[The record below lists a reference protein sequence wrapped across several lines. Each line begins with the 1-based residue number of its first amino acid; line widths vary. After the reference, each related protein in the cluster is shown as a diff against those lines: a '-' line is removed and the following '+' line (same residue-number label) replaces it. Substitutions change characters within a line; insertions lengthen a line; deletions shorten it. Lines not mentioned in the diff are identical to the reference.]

1 MLKRYENFSI
11 EHAGPLP
18 AQAPKEKNMK
28 RTISLRT
35 GLAGLLGLM
44 AMAALSAALA
54 QTPAPAN
61 VAPTGKIHGHVTNPT
76 GASQANGTVSLNKD
90 TKEVASFPV
99 DANGDYSGSAP
110 PGTYTLVYRTP
121 GLPPD
126 KETDK
131 IDNIK
136 IVVGQDTVADDDM
149 SRKEYIDSL
158 PEETRKNLEE
168 MKKHNAEAMKANAVI
183 KVLNADLKT
192 AMADIHDADGAK
204 AAAIQQLGASAAKAD
219 VEAKENQIKTEKYS
233 DVVTL
238 MTKDTGLRPTESV
251 LWAYL
256 GQGDLGLKKYDDA
269 ETAFKKALELDAA
282 SKKPRPEI
290 QGLAQSGLG
299 EIYART
305 GKVAEAAAA
314 YDAAVKI
321 DPTKAGFYYKN
332 EAVIYSQM
340 GNSDAQVAAA
350 DKAIAANPNDPL
362 PYYLKGQALVTK
374 ATVDPKT
381 QRIVLPE
388 GCGEAYQKYLE
399 LDPTGPYSADVKGIL
414 DSAGQKINSSYKA
427 TKKK

>member
-1 MLKRYENFSI
+1 MR
-11 EHAGPLP
+11 APLL

-28 RTISLRT
+28 RTISLWT
-35 GLAGLLGLM
+35 ALLGLL
-44 AMAALSAALA
+44 ALVTLPATLA

-76 GASQANGTVSLNKD
+76 GAAQANGAVSLNKD
-90 TKEVASFPV
+90 TKEIASFPV
-99 DANGDYSGSAP
+99 DANGDYTGSAP

-121 GLPPD
+121 GLSPD

-131 IDNIK
+131 IENIK

-149 SRKEYIDSL
+149 SRKEYVDSL
-158 PEETRKNLEE
+158 PEETRKQLAD
-168 MKKHNAEAMKANAVI
+168 MKTHNAEAMKANSVI
-183 KVLNADLKT
+183 KVLNADLKQ
-192 AMADIHDADGAK
+192 AMADIHDADTAK
-204 AAAIQQLGASAAKAD
+204 ATVQQQLGASAARAD
-219 VEAKENQIKTEKYS
+219 VDAKENQIKTEKFT

-290 QGLAQSGLG
+290 QGLANSGLG

-305 GKVAEAAAA
+305 GKVADAAAA

-321 DPTKAGFYYKN
+321 DPTKASFYYKN
-332 EAVIYSQM
+332 EAVIYSQV
-340 GNSDAQVAAA
+340 GNGDAQAAAA
-350 DKAIAANPNDPL
+350 DKAIAADPNDAL
-362 PYYLKGQALVTK
+362 PYYLKGQALITK

-381 QRIVLPE
+381 QHIVLPE

-399 LDPTGPYSADVKGIL
+399 LAPTGPYSADVKGIL
-414 DSAGQKINSSYKA
+414 DSAGQKINSVYKA
-427 TKKK
+427 PKKK

>member
-1 MLKRYENFSI
+1 
-11 EHAGPLP
+11 
-18 AQAPKEKNMK
+18 MK

-35 GLAGLLGLM
+35 GLTGLLGVL
-44 AMAALSAALA
+44 AMAAALPALA

-61 VAPTGKIHGHVTNPT
+61 VAPTGKIHGHLTNPT
-76 GASQANGTVSLNKD
+76 GAPQGNGTVSLNKD
-90 TKEVASFPV
+90 TKEIVSFPV

-121 GLPPD
+121 GLTPD

-131 IDNIK
+131 IENIK
-136 IVVGQDTVADDDM
+136 IVVGQDTTADDDM

-158 PEETRKNLEE
+158 PEETRKQLAE
-168 MKKHNAEAMKANAVI
+168 MKTHNAEAMKANAVI

-192 AMADIHDADGAK
+192 AMADMHDADGAK
-204 AAAIQQLGASAAKAD
+204 ASAAQQLGASASKTDLLAKESEIK
-219 VEAKENQIKTEKYS
+219 EAKYT

-238 MTKDTGLRPTESV
+238 MTKDTGLRPAESV

-256 GQGDLGLKKYDDA
+256 GQGQLGLKKYDDA
-269 ETAFKKALELDAA
+269 ETAFKKAIELDAA

-290 QGLAQSGLG
+290 EGLANSGLG
-299 EIYART
+299 EIYARN
-305 GKVAEAAAA
+305 GKVPEAAAA

-332 EAVIYSQM
+332 EAVIYSQV
-340 GNSDAQVAAA
+340 GNGDAQAAAA
-350 DKAIAANPNDPL
+350 DKAIAADPNDPL
-362 PYYLKGQALVTK
+362 PYYLKGQALIAK
-374 ATVDPKT
+374 ASVDPKT

-399 LDPTGPYSADVKGIL
+399 LAPTGPYAADVKGIL

-427 TKKK
+427 TAKKK

>member
-1 MLKRYENFSI
+1 
-11 EHAGPLP
+11 
-18 AQAPKEKNMK
+18 MK
-28 RTISLRT
+28 RKISLRV
-35 GLAGLLGLM
+35 GLLGLL
-44 AMAALSAALA
+44 AMAALPALA

-76 GASQANGTVSLNKD
+76 GAAQANGTVSLNKE
-90 TKEVASFPV
+90 TKEIASYPV
-99 DANGDYSGSAP
+99 DANGDYNGSAP

-158 PEETRKNLEE
+158 PEETRKQLAE
-168 MKKHNAEAMKANAVI
+168 MKTHNAEAMKANSVI
-183 KVLNADLKT
+183 KVLNADLKQ

-204 AAAIQQLGASAAKAD
+204 AAVQQQLGASAAKAD
-219 VEAKENQIKTEKYS
+219 IEAKENQIKTEKYT

-238 MTKDTGLRPTESV
+238 MTKDTALRPTESV
-251 LWAYL
+251 LFAYL
-256 GQGDLGLKKYDDA
+256 GQGDLGLKKYDEA

-290 QGLAQSGLG
+290 QGLANSGLG

-305 GKVAEAAAA
+305 NKVADAAAA

-332 EAVIYSQM
+332 EAVIYSQI
-340 GNSDAQVAAA
+340 GNSDAQAAAA

-362 PYYLKGQALVTK
+362 PYYLKGQALITK
-374 ATVDPKT
+374 ASVDPKT

>member
-1 MLKRYENFSI
+1 
-11 EHAGPLP
+11 
-18 AQAPKEKNMK
+18 MK

-35 GLAGLLGLM
+35 GLLGLLAL
-44 AMAALSAALA
+44 AALPAALA

-76 GASQANGTVSLNKD
+76 GAAQGNGTVSLNKD
-90 TKEVASFPV
+90 TKEIASFPV

-121 GLPPD
+121 GLAPD

-136 IVVGQDTVADDDM
+136 VVVGQDTAADDDM

-158 PEETRKNLEE
+158 PEETRKNLEA
-168 MKKHNAEAMKANAVI
+168 MKTHNAEAMKANAVI

-204 AAAIQQLGASAAKAD
+204 AAAAQQLGASASKTDLA
-219 VEAKENQIKTEKYS
+219 AKETEIKNAKYT

-238 MTKDTGLRPTESV
+238 MSKDTQLRPTESV

-256 GQGDLGLKKYDDA
+256 GQGQLGLKKYDDA
-269 ETAFKKALELDAA
+269 ETAFKKAIDLDNA

-290 QGLAQSGLG
+290 QGLANSGLG
-299 EIYART
+299 EIYARN
-305 GKVAEAAAA
+305 GKVPEAAAA
-314 YDAAVKI
+314 YDAAVKA

-332 EAVIYSQM
+332 EAVIYSQV
-340 GNSDAQVAAA
+340 GNSDGQAAAA
-350 DKAIAANPNDPL
+350 DKAIAANPNDAV
-362 PYYLKGQALVTK
+362 PYYLKGQALITK
-374 ATVDPKT
+374 ATADPKT

-399 LDPTGPYSADVKGIL
+399 LDPNGPYSADVKAIL
-414 DSAGQKINSSYKA
+414 DSAGQKITTSYKA
-427 TKKK
+427 TTKKK